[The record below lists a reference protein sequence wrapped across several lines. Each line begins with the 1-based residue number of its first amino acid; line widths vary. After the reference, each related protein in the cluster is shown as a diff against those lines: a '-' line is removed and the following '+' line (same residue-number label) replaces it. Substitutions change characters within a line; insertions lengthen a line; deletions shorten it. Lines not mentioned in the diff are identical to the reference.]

1 MNSKDCTLLSIGVGI
16 VIVAYLMKNR
26 RFEGFQG
33 DPAMGMPP
41 MPPPPMGQPPMGMQP
56 PMGQPPMPQPPM
68 GQPPMGM
75 PPMGQP
81 PMGQPPMGQ
90 PPMGMP
96 PMPPMPPMGPPQ
108 PPMQGMKPN
117 QQQMM
122 DLVRRVQ
129 IVTNEQNSISAQ
141 LQQIVQSFGSNE
153 GFQSYKNP
161 YNAASPGNTQAMEF
175 RLGKKSLVDSV
186 LRY

>member
-41 MPPPPMGQPPMGMQP
+41 M
-56 PMGQPPMPQPPM
+56 

-90 PPMGMP
+90 PPMGQ
-96 PMPPMPPMGPPQ
+96 PPMGMPTMPPPMGQPPMGMPAMPPPQ

-186 LRY
+186 VRY